1 MLVDATYMPQLHA
14 KHILSFISSK
24 SEYPQSGVVKQKNPL
39 IVVAIHTDI
48 AQL

>member
-1 MLVDATYMPQLHA
+1 MPQLHA

-24 SEYPQSGVVKQKNPL
+24 SEYPQSGIAEQKPAL

-48 AQL
+48 AQR